1 MRDVNTPLRKAYVD
15 AIGGITYNGSLLK
28 VYDGIVPDSVVAGKE
43 EYLYVLIADQTDN
56 DSVRTKNMISHDST
70 IMVQVYHGVTG
81 GTGRKKVDDVA
92 GLILNAVNT
101 VTSSGFLNLSA
112 SNLDIVT
119 TTVIS
124 DVTDLFSTK
133 SHKVWR
139 RNMRFRHNISE

>member
-1 MRDVNTPLRKAYVD
+1 LKDVNTPLRKAYVD
-15 AIGGITYNGSLLK
+15 AISATMYAGTYIK
-28 VYDGIVPDSVVAGKE
+28 VYDGIVPDSVVAGRE

-70 IMVQVYHGVTG
+70 IMVQVYNGTMG
-81 GTGRKKVDDVA
+81 GSGRKKVDDVA
-92 GLILNAVNT
+92 GLILDAVNS

-139 RNMRFRHNISE
+139 RNIRFRHNISE

>member
-1 MRDVNTPLRKAYVD
+1 LKDVNTPLRKAYVD
-15 AIGGITYNGSLLK
+15 AISAMTYNGSTLK
-28 VYDGIVPDSVVAGKE
+28 VYDGIVADSVVSGKE

-56 DSVRTKNMISHDST
+56 DSVRTKTMISHDST
-70 IMVQVYHGVTG
+70 IMVQVYNGVMG
-81 GTGRKKVDDVA
+81 GAGRKKVDEVA
-92 GLILNAVNT
+92 ALILNAVNS

-139 RNMRFRHNISE
+139 RNIRFRHNISE

>member
-1 MRDVNTPLRKAYVD
+1 MKDVNTPLRKAYVD
-15 AIGGITYNGSLLK
+15 AIGQLTYNGTALK

-56 DSVRTKNMISHDST
+56 DSVRTKNMISHDAT
-70 IMVQVYHGVTG
+70 IMVQVYNGVTG
-81 GTGRKKVDDVA
+81 GAGRKKVDDVA
-92 GLILNAVNT
+92 GMILDAVNS

-119 TTVIS
+119 TNVIS